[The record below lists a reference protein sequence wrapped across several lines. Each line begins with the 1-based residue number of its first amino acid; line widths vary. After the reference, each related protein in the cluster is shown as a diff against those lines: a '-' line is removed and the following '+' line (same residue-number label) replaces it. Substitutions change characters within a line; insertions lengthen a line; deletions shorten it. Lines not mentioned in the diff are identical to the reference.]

1 MASLKQWGRR
11 FWSALAV
18 EFRPFARLTR
28 TLITFA
34 LLDRLAAEDGSDKRA
49 VIVGH
54 ESAWLADVLGI
65 RMAQRLILPYPDF
78 TPENLALLSGEY
90 DFVIADR
97 MLQRCE
103 RPQDAG
109 HEMIRILKPGG
120 WFACTA
126 CALDFV
132 TGGSFGAAIARR
144 RRLKNLFPHADTIWL
159 GASIATWILG
169 QKRRESIEIAPI
181 VLSKTCKRR
190 FYRFEPQPAKF
201 GIVAMHRNEAPYLL
215 EWIAYYRILGFTHIT
230 LYDNDSNDA
239 SGRILAPLAQAGLIN
254 VRRWRSR
261 AQQQVKAHN
270 HALEQLRDRVEWCLY
285 ADLDEFLVLDP
296 GCTLDDLL
304 PKDPDVCGVGIPWR
318 VFTAAGTRN
327 RNTKLT
333 IERFTRAAIKND
345 CHVKSL
351 VRLRDI
357 SRMGVHIPSDYKGR
371 LIDIS
376 GADLAASTHGVLPKP
391 AYGKACIN
399 HYFTRSWEEFEFKRQ
414 RGNALT
420 AGAMR
425 PATDFELSRK
435 PDVQVRDIL
444 RYTSALI
451 EEMERLRHIVGWNSA
466 Q

>member
-1 MASLKQWGRR
+1 VVWLKQWGRR

-28 TLITFA
+28 TLLTFA
-34 LLDRLAAEDGSDKRA
+34 LPDRLAAEDGSDKRA
-49 VIVGH
+49 VIIGH

-65 RMAQRLILPYPDF
+65 RKAQRLILPYPDF
-78 TPENLALLSGEY
+78 TPENLALLSDEY

-126 CALDFV
+126 CALDFAA
-132 TGGSFGAAIARR
+132 GGSFGAAVARR
-144 RRLKNLFPHADTIWL
+144 RRLRKLFPHADTVWL

-169 QKRRESIEIAPI
+169 RKRRESIEIAPI

-201 GIVAMHRNEAPYLL
+201 GIMAMHRNEAPYLL
-215 EWIAYYRILGFTHIT
+215 EWIAHHRALGFSHIT

-270 HALEQLRDRVEWCLY
+270 HALERLRDRVEWCLY
-285 ADLDEFLVLDP
+285 ADVDEFLVLDP

-318 VFTAAGTRN
+318 IFTAAGTRN
-327 RNTKLT
+327 RNTRLT
-333 IERFTRAAIKND
+333 IERFTRAVAEND

-351 VRLRDI
+351 LRLRDI
-357 SRMGVHIPSDYKGR
+357 SRMGVHIPSEYKGR

-391 AYGKACIN
+391 AYGKARIN

-414 RGNALT
+414 RGRAQT

-425 PATDFELSRK
+425 PATDFALSRK
-435 PDVQVRDIL
+435 PDVEVRDVL
-444 RYTSALI
+444 RYAPALVV
-451 EEMERLRHIVGWNSA
+451 EMERLRQIVGWNAA